1 MSFYKRSIRSFPGQT
16 NTKRMPFHDNE
27 IIGSLETTRD
37 LCGTSTAEEE
47 ANGLMLCTEYLGFES
62 YDMKMSQNEV
72 EKKMT
77 CHAEEETE
85 RVERKRR
92 KTTEEQ
98 NVVAPVRE
106 GKKQFPPP
114 LSSLNVR
121 GQRSFYLQPMRKDG
135 RLELTRVM
143 IDRPEIF
150 HVSRENGRLR
160 LHLINGTTRKSCDGT
175 LRGEITVD
183 NPVKACCD
191 HKGPTRLRLEHG
203 RGDQVVDLSM
213 INDDTGAGSM
223 RYKSNKDGSLNS
235 DNDTKHDAREWM
247 YRNCYTSGNHEE
259 NDDRSGNHEE
269 NDYHHHIHLY
279 HHYYGSKDSTYL
291 WSRSCVKTR

>member
-203 RGDQVVDLSM
+203 REP
-213 INDDTGAGSM
+213 DDTGAGS
-223 RYKSNKDGSLNS
+223 
-235 DNDTKHDAREWM
+235 AREWI
-247 YRNCYTSGNHEE
+247 YRNCFTSGNHEE

>member
-1 MSFYKRSIRSFPGQT
+1 MSFYKRSIHSFPGHT
-16 NTKRMPFHDNE
+16 NTKRMPFDDNE

-37 LCGTSTAEEE
+37 LCGTGTAEEE

-92 KTTEEQ
+92 KTTDEQ
-98 NVVAPVRE
+98 NLVVAPVRE
-106 GKKQFPPP
+106 GKRQFPPP

-121 GQRSFYLQPMRKDG
+121 GQRSFYLQPVRKDG

-160 LHLINGTTRKSCDGT
+160 LHLVNGTTRKGCDGT
-175 LRGEITVD
+175 LRKERTVD
-183 NPVKACCD
+183 NPIKACCD
-191 HKGPTRLRLEHG
+191 HKGPTLEHG
-203 RGDQVVDLSM
+203 NEPDKDNNGDQVVDLSM
-213 INDDTGAGSM
+213 INDDPGAGSV
-223 RYKSNKDGSLNS
+223 RYKSNKEGSLNN

-247 YRNCYTSGNHEE
+247 YRNCYTSGNH
-259 NDDRSGNHEE
+259 DE
-269 NDYHHHIHLY
+269 NDYHHHIHPY
-279 HHYYGSKDSTYL
+279 HHYGSKDNMYL
-291 WSRSCVKTR
+291 WSRSGVKTR